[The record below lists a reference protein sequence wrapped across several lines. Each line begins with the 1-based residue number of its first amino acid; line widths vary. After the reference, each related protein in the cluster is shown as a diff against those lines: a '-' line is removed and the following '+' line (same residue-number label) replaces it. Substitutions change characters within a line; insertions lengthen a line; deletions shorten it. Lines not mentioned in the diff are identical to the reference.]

1 MIPKQSLRFRFALFT
16 FLATGLLIGFV
27 LFVYA
32 AFSYRLLLSD
42 YEQEIEKRM
51 EIVAYSLEAMIKK
64 TDYMGMVNQANSLL
78 VTQGVIGVRILDVN
92 KNPLYQKGV
101 TEGFFLRQPITHKQE
116 QEQIGTI
123 QVSFTKEPIKK
134 KVRLL
139 YLMGLLIACI
149 GVPFAALLIWIISGK
164 QLRDLLSLSREIHQ
178 LGDIDSENFELTGKE
193 RQDEIGHLA
202 RSLAERNDA
211 IRISKKQE
219 QLLFYAINQSHDSVV
234 ITDTDGTIEYVNPAF
249 SRITGY
255 TKSEA
260 IGCNPRILQ
269 SGKHPRK
276 FYEVMWDTL
285 TRGETWKGLIIN
297 KRKDGEEY
305 QEEATISPVIDRFG
319 NMHHFVA
326 MKRDVTQEVVLE
338 RKLARAEKMQAI
350 GMMAGGVA
358 HDLNNILS
366 GIVSYPEL
374 LLHQLPKDS
383 NLRKSLVA
391 IHESGKRAATVVAD
405 LLTVAR
411 GAAAVREVHDLNRLI
426 REYLNSPECINLK
439 ALYPDISRHVNL
451 DAAKP
456 FISCSSVHIK
466 KCIMN
471 LMTNAVEAIDGRGI
485 IKVET
490 RNRHYAPEDDKQELH
505 GGEYI
510 VLSVEDNG
518 PGISDTDLEHIF
530 EPFYT
535 RKMMGRSGTGIGL
548 TVVWNTVRDHG
559 GKVQVKSNDGGTVF
573 QLFFPLVA
581 KEDRKSAEDDGANVD
596 LTGNQEHILVVDD
609 ELQLRD
615 IASQILKRLNYRVDL
630 AESGERAIEFL
641 QKQPVDL
648 VLIDMLMEP
657 GMNGRQTYEEI
668 DKLHPGQKVIIV
680 SGFSESHDVK
690 VALKLGAKKFLKKPY
705 SIEQLGMA
713 VKESLLGGLQ

>member
-1 MIPKQSLRFRFALFT
+1 MVSQQSLRFRFALLS

-27 LFVYA
+27 LFGYA
-32 AFSYRLLLSD
+32 ALSYRLFLSD

-51 EIVAYSLEAMIKK
+51 LIVASSLENMIKK

-78 VTQGVIGVRILDVN
+78 VTQGVVGVRILDVN
-92 KNPLYQKGV
+92 RIPLYQKGIG
-101 TEGFFLRQPITHKQE
+101 EGFFLSQPIVHE
-116 QEQIGTI
+116 QEQIGAI
-123 QVSFTKEPIKK
+123 QVTFTKKPIKK
-134 KVRLL
+134 KVKSL
-139 YLMGLLIACI
+139 YLLGLLIASI
-149 GVPFAALLIWIISGK
+149 GVPLAALLIWLISGR
-164 QLRDLLSLSREIHQ
+164 QLQDLLTLSREIHQ
-178 LGDIDSENFELTGKE
+178 LGDIDSENIELTGKE

-211 IRISKKQE
+211 IRESKKQE

-234 ITDTDGTIEYVNPAF
+234 ITDTEGSIEFVNPAF

-255 TKSEA
+255 TRSEA

-276 FYEVMWDTL
+276 FYDVMWETL

-297 KRKDGEEY
+297 KRKNGEEY
-305 QEEATISPVIDRFG
+305 QEEATISPVLDRFG
-319 NMHHFVA
+319 NTHHFVA

-350 GMMAGGVA
+350 GLMAGGVA

-374 LLHQLPKDS
+374 LLRQLPQDS
-383 NLRKSLVA
+383 KLRKPLMA
-391 IHESGKRAATVVAD
+391 IHESGNRAATVVAD

-411 GAAAVREVHDLNRLI
+411 GAAAAREVHDLSRMV
-426 REYLNSPECINLK
+426 REFIDSPECLNLK
-439 ALYPDISRHVNL
+439 ALYPEISCQENL

-456 FISCSSVHIK
+456 YISCSPVHIK
-466 KCIMN
+466 KCLMN
-471 LMTNAVEAIDGRGI
+471 LVTNAAEAVGARGI
-485 IKVET
+485 IKVAT
-490 RNRHYAPEDDKQELH
+490 RNQYLVPDKDSELVLPEGD
-505 GGEYI
+505 YI

-518 PGISDTDLEHIF
+518 AGISDTDLEHIF

-559 GKVQVKSNDGGTVF
+559 GKVEVESNAGGTVF
-573 QLFFPLVA
+573 RLYFPVVA
-581 KEDRKSAEDDGANVD
+581 EEDRKAADDDNEAVN
-596 LTGNQEHILVVDD
+596 LNGNQEHILVVDD
-609 ELQLRD
+609 EPQLRD
-615 IASQILKRLNYRVDL
+615 IAAQILKRLNYRVTL
-630 AESGERAIEFL
+630 VESGERAVEL
-641 QKQPVDL
+641 LKKLSPDL

-657 GMNGRQTYEEI
+657 GMNGRQTFEEI
-668 DKLHPGQKVIIV
+668 VKRHPDQKVIIV

-690 VALKLGAKKFLKKPY
+690 VALRLGAKGFLKKPY

-713 VKESLLGGLQ
+713 VKASLS